1 MQATDPRR
9 KMLDL
14 SWPHDDIVRATELGS
29 AALSLLKLIWRPASA
44 RHCTERRGKR
54 QNQRNATA
62 RDRNGQVKDEGE
74 EHVRFVGRVQ
84 TEGNW
89 DLIGLGNGKGVS
101 SKMPVTERTLRLR
114 ARRNQAPTEILGK
127 VTSRA

>member
-1 MQATDPRR
+1 
-9 KMLDL
+9 MLDP
-14 SWPHDDIVRATELGS
+14 SWLHDIVLVTGLGYD
-29 AALSLLKLIWRPASA
+29 ALSLLKLIWRPASP
-44 RHCTERRGKR
+44 RHSPKRRCKR
-54 QNQRNATA
+54 QNQRNASA

-101 SKMPVTERTLRLR
+101 SKMPATERTLRLR